1 MVGVRAHLIWGRW
14 DCHSLVAELWEDPQ
28 PAELLV
34 LPPLC
39 SGDMPTGQKGR
50 KKGRQGQE
58 EAGPA
63 EPKVAHQDK
72 GIRAGPEAARRR
84 GKGGILF
91 HQF

>member
-14 DCHSLVAELWEDPQ
+14 GCHSLVAELWEDPQ
-28 PAELLV
+28 LAELPV

-39 SGDMPTGQKGR
+39 SGDRPTGQKGR
-50 KKGRQGQE
+50 EKGRQGQE

-72 GIRAGPEAARRR
+72 GIRAGPEVARRR